1 MQSLSKDFSNELDC
15 VSLIYD
21 IKVLKEK
28 VEFLISQNPYYTSW
42 LESLPPSRSSQIEN
56 DLENDSKYQLEESD
70 HNFFLRKMKIEK
82 QGKVKETRQW
92 RKRKQSGYN
101 SSYSMSPNIKDSKK
115 EVKKESLK
123 ATRYDGIFQIM
134 KANHLG
140 Q

>member
-82 QGKVKETRQW
+82 QGKVKETRQ
-92 RKRKQSGYN
+92 
-101 SSYSMSPNIKDSKK
+101 
-115 EVKKESLK
+115 
-123 ATRYDGIFQIM
+123 
-134 KANHLG
+134 
-140 Q
+140 